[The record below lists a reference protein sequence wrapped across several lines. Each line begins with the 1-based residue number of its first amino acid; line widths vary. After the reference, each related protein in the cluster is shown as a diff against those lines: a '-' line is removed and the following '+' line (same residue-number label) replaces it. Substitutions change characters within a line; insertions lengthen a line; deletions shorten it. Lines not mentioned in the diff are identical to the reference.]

1 MDQSNVVQLLNE
13 INSTRRTCT
22 CTVGTLETK
31 FFCEGPD
38 SSSLTFKRSHFEI
51 CVMSSVDTDWIIQN
65 YELRTPHSKLEART
79 RIIGILKF
87 REKINEISQTLL

>member
-65 YELRTPHSKLEART
+65 YELRTPHSKLE
-79 RIIGILKF
+79 GHVLSEF
-87 REKINEISQTLL
+87 